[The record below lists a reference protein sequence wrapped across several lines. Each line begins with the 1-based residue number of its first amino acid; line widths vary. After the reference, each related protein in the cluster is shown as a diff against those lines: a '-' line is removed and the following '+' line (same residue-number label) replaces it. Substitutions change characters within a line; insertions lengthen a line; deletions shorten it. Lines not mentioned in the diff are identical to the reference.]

1 MPTGGLFGPASIPCS
16 TGHQTASA
24 HGHSRWPGQAH
35 EEARQSDERLA
46 FLVQA
51 CVAVIE
57 TTDAADAV
65 ADNPLVDRDAQ
76 PPQIVQCPIGDP
88 DGGPAIKTIVA
99 R

>member
-1 MPTGGLFGPASIPCS
+1 
-16 TGHQTASA
+16 
-24 HGHSRWPGQAH
+24 
-35 EEARQSDERLA
+35 
-46 FLVQA
+46 
-51 CVAVIE
+51 VAVIE